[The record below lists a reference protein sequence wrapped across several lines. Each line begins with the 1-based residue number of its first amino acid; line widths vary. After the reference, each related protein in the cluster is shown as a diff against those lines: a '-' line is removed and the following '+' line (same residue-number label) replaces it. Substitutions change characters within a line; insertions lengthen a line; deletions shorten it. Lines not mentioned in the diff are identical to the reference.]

1 MSQADRTINM
11 VIAALGGEGGGV
23 LTTWLIAAAEQSG
36 WWCQSTSLAG
46 VAQRTGATI
55 YYLEFVPREGDQRV
69 PVMSLFPSQGDINI
83 AVASEI
89 AEAGR
94 MISRGFISPEKTVLI
109 ASDHRV
115 FGITEKSATGDGAVD
130 RDLILEMG
138 TRYAKRFIHFDMSE
152 IVQRHGT
159 VISAALLGAIAGS
172 GALPFTPDR
181 FRGLIYEGGAAQ
193 ANLAAF
199 DESFQRA
206 QEGGVGEYVP
216 AAQTSFVLPAAT
228 NLVGER
234 WLPRLAELPHPLQEM
249 AYHSVNRLIDYQD
262 EAYAEQWL
270 TGLVLLI
277 NRDEDLSGYSLSY
290 EAGRHLALWMAYE
303 DIPRVAQLKVRPDR
317 EDQIRSEVKADA
329 AQPMTV
335 AEFFHPRV
343 EEIAALMPRRW
354 GAALLRSRRIC
365 RLLGRVLGPR
375 TLRTDRITMQLVFR
389 CLSGLRRFRR
399 STLGYAH
406 EHQMIDRWLQRVLT
420 AEGQEQGR
428 AIAELGGMVKGYGD
442 TRYRTT
448 SRLMAI
454 LDYLD
459 TTPDADAA
467 MICKLHTAAMAP
479 DSPFESVGDG
489 AATASAA

>member
-1 MSQADRTINM
+1 MSRDDKTMNM

-23 LTTWLIAAAEQSG
+23 LTNWLIAAAEQSG

-55 YYLEFVPREGDQRV
+55 YYLEFMPRQGDQRP
-69 PVMSLFPSQGDINI
+69 PVMSLFPAQGDIDI

-94 MISRGFISPEKTVLI
+94 MISRGFISPEKSALI
-109 ASDHRV
+109 SSDHRV
-115 FGITEKSATGDGAVD
+115 FGITEKSATGDGSVD

-138 TRYAKRFIHFDMSE
+138 TRYAKKFIHFDMSE
-152 IVQRHGT
+152 IAQRHGT

-172 GALPFTPDR
+172 GALPFAPDC
-181 FRGLIYEGGAAQ
+181 FRGLISEGGAAQ

-199 DESFQRA
+199 DESFQCA
-206 QEGGVGEYVP
+206 QAGGVGEYVP
-216 AAQTSFVLPAAT
+216 TAQTSFVLPAAT
-228 NLVGER
+228 TPVGER
-234 WLPRLAELPHPLQEM
+234 WLPRLAELPRPLREM

-262 EAYAEQWL
+262 EAYAEKWL
-270 TGLVLLI
+270 ACLVSLI
-277 NRDEDLSGYSLSY
+277 DRDEDRIDYSLSY

-329 AQPMTV
+329 AQPMAV

-354 GAALLRSRRIC
+354 GAALLRSETVRS
-365 RLLGRVLGPR
+365 LLGRVLGPR
-375 TLRTDRITMQLVFR
+375 TLRTDRITMQMVFR
-389 CLSGLRRFRR
+389 CLSGLRYFRR
-399 STLGYAH
+399 STLGYAN
-406 EHQMIDRWLQRVLT
+406 EHQMIDRWFERVLA
-420 AEGQEQGR
+420 AEGQEQSR
-428 AIAELGGMVKGYGD
+428 AIAKLGGMVKGYGD

-459 TTPDADAA
+459 TAPDADAA
-467 MICKLHTAAMAP
+467 MVSALHSAAMAP
-479 DSPFESVGDG
+479 DSHFESVGDG
-489 AATASAA
+489 AATAPAA